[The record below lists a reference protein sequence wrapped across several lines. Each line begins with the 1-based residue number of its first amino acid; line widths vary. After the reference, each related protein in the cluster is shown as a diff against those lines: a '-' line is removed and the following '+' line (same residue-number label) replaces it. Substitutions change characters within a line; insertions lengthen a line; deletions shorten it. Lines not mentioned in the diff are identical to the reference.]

1 MSVAPPKSA
10 SWSYAE
16 DFVAE
21 DDVLAAARARAEEVG
36 VVPIGSGG
44 GAALRFLASV
54 LDARAVVEIGTGTGV
69 SGLWLLRGMRSDGVL
84 TTVDIEAEHQRLARE
99 TFTEAGIAPQRARTI
114 AGAALDV
121 LPRLTDGHY
130 DLVFCDGDK
139 AEYAAYLK
147 EALRLLR
154 PGGVVAFD
162 NALWHDRV
170 ADPAQRDEE
179 TVAIRELGREVAA
192 HESLVPV
199 LLPVGDGLLVAKK
212 EWAPRPE
219 RGRPIGRS
227 PAGHRSE
234 RRCELARKAPVSR
247 GAAAGSPRRPRRS
260 RRPRTA
266 SIRTGG
272 LPMICDPGASA
283 APAVKVSWN
292 AARAAS
298 STKT

>member
-1 MSVAPPKSA
+1 MSVAPIKPA

-16 DFVAE
+16 SFVAE
-21 DDVLAAARARAEEVG
+21 DEVLKAARARAEEVG

-54 LDARAVVEIGTGTGV
+54 LEARAVVEIGTGTGV
-69 SGLWLLRGMRSDGVL
+69 SGVWLMRGMRADGVL

-99 TFTEAGIAPQRARTI
+99 TYNEAGIPAQRVRTI

-139 AEYAAYLK
+139 SEYAAYLA

-154 PGGVVAFD
+154 PGGLVAFD

-179 TVAIRELGREVAA
+179 TVVIRDLGKEIAA
-192 HESLVPV
+192 HESLVSV

-212 EWAPRPE
+212 EWSPE
-219 RGRPIGRS
+219 
-227 PAGHRSE
+227 A
-234 RRCELARKAPVSR
+234 
-247 GAAAGSPRRPRRS
+247 
-260 RRPRTA
+260 
-266 SIRTGG
+266 
-272 LPMICDPGASA
+272 
-283 APAVKVSWN
+283 
-292 AARAAS
+292 
-298 STKT
+298 